1 MRKLVSS
8 LIALS
13 LINSA
18 YAYYASPG
26 TTVSEAK
33 ITGVNK
39 KGNMELFD
47 VKVTEKKPSLKK
59 TMSVNV
65 MSFTSDAMGSESVP
79 VKVWSG
85 HNIALYNSTKEYRYY
100 TYHIQLSAGP
110 LYQDHSYDISIAP
123 NGGSFSTTANLDGY
137 VKGASRGTYRIR
149 AITYVTGPEALT
161 HEANATLTVTR

>member
-1 MRKLVSS
+1 MRKLISS

-33 ITGVNK
+33 VTGITK
-39 KGNMELFD
+39 KGNMELSD
-47 VKVTEKKPSLKK
+47 LKVTEKKTSLKK

-65 MSFTSDAMGSESVP
+65 MALTSDAMGPEYSAI
-79 VKVWSG
+79 KVWSG

-110 LYQDHSYDISIAP
+110 LYQDRSYDIALPP
-123 NGGSFSTTANLDGY
+123 NGGSFSTTANLEGY
-137 VKGASRGTYRIR
+137 VKGASKGTYRIR